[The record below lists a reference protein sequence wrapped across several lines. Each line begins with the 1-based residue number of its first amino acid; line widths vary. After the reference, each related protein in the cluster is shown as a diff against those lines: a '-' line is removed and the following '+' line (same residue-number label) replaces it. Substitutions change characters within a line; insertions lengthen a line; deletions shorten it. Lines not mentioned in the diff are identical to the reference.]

1 MKFTELGL
9 AEPIVRSVASEGYTT
24 PTPIQNKAIPEI
36 LAGRDVLG
44 CAQTGTG
51 KTGAFALPILQ
62 RLGRPAPGQ
71 LSPVSNDRPA
81 GNGKR
86 NRRGD
91 RGRSDRRPRVLVL
104 APTRE
109 LATQIHDSFR
119 TYGRHLPIRNAVIF
133 GGVSQFHQVRALRD
147 GVDVLVATPG
157 RLLDLMN
164 QGLVDLGGI
173 EMFVLDEA
181 DRMLD
186 MGFIRDIRKVAE
198 RLPAQR
204 QTLLFSATM
213 PGDIRRLADDMLDD
227 PVFVQAARVAATADL
242 INQSVFLV
250 TRPNKPKLLER
261 LLLRPGM
268 DRTLVF
274 TRTKHGADKLVK
286 LLKRAGINAGAIHG
300 NKNQNARTRALSGF
314 KAGSTPVLVATDI
327 ASRGIDVDEIS
338 HVINYDMPN
347 EAETYVH
354 RIGRTARAGASGV
367 ALSFCDQDE
376 LSYLRSIERLIRK
389 ELDISTDAPDLAFNP
404 ISTRSERG
412 GSRGGRRP
420 VVHTP
425 RRKGGKSGARR
436 TRQSSGAG
444 SPGRR
449 KSSRN
454 Y

>member
-62 RLGRPAPGQ
+62 RLGKPAPGRNHSTPTPQ
-71 LSPVSNDRPA
+71 AHPH
-81 GNGKR
+81 GKR
-86 NRRGD
+86 IRRGD
-91 RGRSDRRPRVLVL
+91 RQRAESRPRVLVL

-119 TYGRHLPIRNAVIF
+119 TYGRHLPLRHTVIF
-133 GGVSQFHQVRALRD
+133 GGVSQFHQVRDLRN

-157 RLLDLMN
+157 RLLDLIG
-164 QGLVDLGGI
+164 QGLVDLSGI

-186 MGFIRDIRKVAE
+186 MGFIRDIRKIAE
-198 RLPAQR
+198 RLPDQR

-242 INQSVFLV
+242 VNQSIFLV
-250 TRPNKPKLLER
+250 SRPNKPKLLER

-300 NKNQNARTRALSGF
+300 NKNQNARTRALNGF

-327 ASRGIDVDEIS
+327 ASRGIDVDEIT
-338 HVINYDMPN
+338 HVVNFDMPN
-347 EAETYVH
+347 DAETYVH

-367 ALSFCDQDE
+367 ALSFCDQEE
-376 LSYLRSIERLIRK
+376 LGGLRAIERLIRK
-389 ELDISTDAPDLAFNP
+389 DLDINTDEPDLAFNP

-412 GSRGGRRP
+412 GSRGGRKP

-436 TRQSSGAG
+436 SRQSSGAG